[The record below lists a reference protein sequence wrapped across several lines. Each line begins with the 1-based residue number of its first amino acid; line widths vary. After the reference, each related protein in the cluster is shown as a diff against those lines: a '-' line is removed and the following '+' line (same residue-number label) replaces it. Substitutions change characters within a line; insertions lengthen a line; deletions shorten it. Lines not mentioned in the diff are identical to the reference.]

1 MPIQIEGRAAR
12 SESWVVRR
20 RITESG
26 ALDSS
31 LSFLNRF
38 SAGKAVVAA
47 ARSQVS
53 SYKPSGCVEQ
63 LHSFSRGWPHGPDY
77 KLCNTTHKR
86 EWCYVF
92 NKQIVFAKC
101 KTCALVLNL
110 WGGKVKNIK
119 RRFTQHP
126 SKLLHDASDWRC
138 MWRRYLIVPINRVMA
153 RCKKRQTKTL
163 TEVPITQYF
172 SCPAVFSFRQIT
184 LKAKLSQIPDASLGM
199 SVQFVCIS
207 EKQTPTLGPR
217 PTIILT
223 IFQIKSSIF
232 SRLV

>member
-138 MWRRYLIVPINRVMA
+138 MWRRYLM
-153 RCKKRQTKTL
+153 QSLL
-163 TEVPITQYF
+163 TG
-172 SCPAVFSFRQIT
+172 SW
-184 LKAKLSQIPDASLGM
+184 PDAKRGRQRLL
-199 SVQFVCIS
+199 QRY
-207 EKQTPTLGPR
+207 QLP
-217 PTIILT
+217 
-223 IFQIKSSIF
+223 SIF
-232 SRLV
+232 PAPLSSALGK